1 MKQIILLGL
10 VFLMACSTP
19 EFKPKKLPKETPKA
33 LQKETSDISSMRG
46 RSNNDLVEEL
56 YQGLVDETPGLK
68 LINKEM
74 SDIRA
79 NKNNLNNEF
88 SNYDYKSK
96 TYYDAASG
104 KLSTVSDSTLKLKL
118 SNLIKESLVKYNAK
132 TGSVQSLLKLM
143 DRKSLSISDY
153 HIALMVIKTL
163 PLIEK
168 YQEDNLPDSKAF
180 KDLLKQ
186 QSALLKKMDSL
197 IIQK

>member
-10 VFLMACSTP
+10 VLLMACSTP

-33 LQKETSDISSMRG
+33 LQKETSRISGFRG
-46 RSNNDLVEEL
+46 SNNDLIEEL
-56 YQGLVDETPGLK
+56 YQGLVDESPGLK

-74 SDIRA
+74 ADIRA

-88 SNYDYKSK
+88 LNYDYKSK

-104 KLSTVSDSTLKLKL
+104 KLSTLRDSTLKLRL
-118 SNLIKESLVKYNAK
+118 SNLIKESLVKYDAK
-132 TGSVQSLLKLM
+132 TGSAQSLLKLM
-143 DRKSLSISDY
+143 DRRSLSISDY
-153 HIALMVIKTL
+153 HIVLMVIKTL